1 MSRSPI
7 NGDVIAFCGK
17 GMESLTSIDASRL
30 RIQIG
35 SKPRMSA
42 KPTAWPVVEEPAQ
55 AAPAP
60 QPQIREVVL
69 EMQPLPA
76 CRQEPTEG
84 LHGWAIALG
93 YVLFGLPMALS
104 NLLTL
109 PNLGLVCSVA
119 CPLPMLS
126 LWAQAVVVAGLDR
139 RRPLLGFALACCAL
153 PLPFMCSQW
162 SLVWGAPLI
171 LLLAGLQALACRHW
185 GGAVCFLFSFAS
197 LCLALFPMGGLEPKW
212 GVTLSLFF
220 LVGGCVLA
228 SLSAGRVVFRVRY
241 TA

>member
-17 GMESLTSIDASRL
+17 GMENLTSIDPGRL

-42 KPTAWPVVEEPAQ
+42 KPSAWPVVEEPAQ

-60 QPQIREVVL
+60 PPGREVVL

-76 CRQEPTEG
+76 SRQEPPEG
-84 LHGWAIALG
+84 VHGWVLALG
-93 YVLFGLPMALS
+93 YALFGVAMALS

-109 PNLGLVCSVA
+109 PNLGLVCSLA

-126 LWAQAVVVAGLDR
+126 LWAQASVVAGLDR
-139 RRPLLGFALACCAL
+139 RPLLGAALACCAL
-153 PLPFMCSQW
+153 PLPFACSQW
-162 SLVWGAPLI
+162 SLVWGGPLI
-171 LLLAGLQALACRHW
+171 VLLAGLQALACRGW
-185 GGAVCFLFSFAS
+185 GGAVCFVFSVAS
-197 LCLALFPMGGLEPKW
+197 LCLALSPTGGLEPKW

-228 SLSAGRVVFRVRY
+228 SLGAGRVVFRFRY
-241 TA
+241 MA